1 MVNIKKQK
9 TQEEKDAITVEKKV
23 LQGESKKAIE
33 VFNKNTPLE
42 DTKLPF
48 QVSGDL
54 SFVVQSVK
62 ISNVSGGAL
71 NITITVRTSQDITN
85 DKGEFSQRTYVYFV
99 AVDSKGKIIPDTG
112 SWTTNDGWIM
122 LTAETI
128 YETNGH
134 WNFDRVQNMGDFAFL
149 RIIPEVEYQEC
160 K

>member
-71 NITITVRTSQDITN
+71 KFTITVRI
-85 DKGEFSQRTYVYFV
+85 
-99 AVDSKGKIIPDTG
+99 
-112 SWTTNDGWIM
+112 SWILLMTKESLAREPTFISLP
-122 LTAETI
+122 LTLKA
-128 YETNGH
+128 
-134 WNFDRVQNMGDFAFL
+134 R
-149 RIIPEVEYQEC
+149 
-160 K
+160 